1 MSVIPVKVTSKSK
14 SLPST
19 AERKGSIKPWTVKYL
34 KEQRVSKLPSL
45 ISSNRADIP
54 VTHSIKTLVNN
65 EEPLHV
71 QFRSDG
77 TVIPL
82 EEIIRCCH
90 SAVAMVF

>member
-1 MSVIPVKVTSKSK
+1 MSVIPVKVTKPLS
-14 SLPST
+14 ST
-19 AERKGSIKPWTVKYL
+19 AERKGSSIKPWTLKYL

-45 ISSNRADIP
+45 ITADIP

-82 EEIIRCCH
+82 EEIIRCHH
-90 SAVAMVF
+90 SVVAMVF